1 MDFIYAIDKAITDFI
16 HFGLQNE
23 IFDFLMPLITRL
35 GDIGFIWIIISVVLV
50 LTKKYRRIGF
60 TCILALI
67 LSTILTEGILKHLV
81 ERTRPLIVNPIE
93 TPLIPIPV
101 TFSFPSGHT
110 GASVA
115 VAFVLCKYLP
125 RYKLGFITLA
135 FLIAFSRIY
144 LYVHYFFDV
153 IGGVIVGI
161 TSGVLAIYIIEK
173 WIFRKDK
180 EKLTNI

>member
-1 MDFIYAIDKAITDFI
+1 MDFIYSIDKAITDFI

-23 IFDFLMPLITRL
+23 IFDFIMPFITKL
-35 GDIGFIWIIISVVLV
+35 GDIGFVWIIISVTL
-50 LTKKYRRIGF
+50 LITKKYRRIGF

-81 ERTRPLIVNPIE
+81 ERVRPLVANPIE
-93 TPLIPIPV
+93 KPLISIPT

-115 VAFVLCKYLP
+115 VAFVLCKYLYK
-125 RYKLGFITLA
+125 YKLGFITLA

-153 IGGVIVGI
+153 MGGVIVGLI
-161 TSGVLAIYIIEK
+161 SGILAIYIMK
-173 WIFRKDK
+173 NWIVKRELD
-180 EKLTNI
+180 T